1 MGADLRQVAQGCKY
15 RALSYKHYDINGY
28 RFRTAAH
35 ERHRH
40 NAKTINSGVLSVGE
54 DGVEYY
60 GIIEEIIGLCFGS
73 TNPLKLVL
81 FTCHWFY
88 LISGVRRRPNIGL
101 VEVKKASVLPGNVP
115 FIVAQQA
122 TQVYYVPYPCKSAK
136 SLVDW
141 NVVYKVPPRTKLPTP
156 SDEDYNIDPNTNVEE
171 FFQEDGLPGNFE
183 IVIEHEDYH
192 SDNIE
197 IDVEEVSN
205 EKDLELLNRLNI
217 DSDSEDDVTLNV
229 LHMDD
234 SIYDD
239 TSDDDIVELP
249 EGDPNC
255 MCCIIL
261 MFYLPMIC
269 YIYITVDTNFCT

>member
-1 MGADLRQVAQGCKY
+1 VL
-15 RALSYKHYDINGY
+15 
-28 RFRTAAH
+28 
-35 ERHRH
+35 
-40 NAKTINSGVLSVGE
+40 TIGE

-60 GIIEEIIGLCFGS
+60 GIIEEIIELCFGS

-81 FTCHWFY
+81 FKCHWFHP
-88 LISGVRRRPNIGL
+88 ISGVRRSPNIGL
-101 VEVKKASVLPGNVP
+101 VEVKKASILPGKEP

-122 TQVYYVPYPCKSAK
+122 TQVYYVPYPCKSTR

-141 NVVYKVPPRTKLPTP
+141 NVVYKLPPHIKLPTP
-156 SDEDYNIDPNTNVEE
+156 SDEAYNIDPNTNVEE
-171 FFQEDGLPGNFE
+171 FFQEVGLPGNFE
-183 IVIEHEDYH
+183 IVIGHEDYH
-192 SDNIE
+192 SANTE

-217 DSDSEDDVTLNV
+217 DSDSEDDVPLNV

-239 TSDDDIVELP
+239 SSDDDIVEP
-249 EGDPNC
+249 TEGDPNC

-261 MFYLPMIC
+261 LFYLPLIC
-269 YIYITVDTNFCT
+269 YIYITIDSNFCI